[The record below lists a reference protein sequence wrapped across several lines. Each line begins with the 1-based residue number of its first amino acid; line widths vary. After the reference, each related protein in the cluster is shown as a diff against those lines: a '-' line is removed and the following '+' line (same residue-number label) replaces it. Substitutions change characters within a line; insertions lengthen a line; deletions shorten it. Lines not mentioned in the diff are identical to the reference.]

1 MTIMAAVETVT
12 ITQMKRKGKIGQ
24 WLENNESRIHDLQ
37 YSVKLFF
44 KSPLAVLGL
53 IIVVL
58 FILMAIIA
66 PYVTPY
72 SENYRNWGDTLQP
85 PDSQHLFGTDNMGG
99 DVFSRVIWGSRI
111 SLSIGL
117 MVVVSAFV
125 IGSVLGSISSYFGG
139 IIDELMMRVTDVFL
153 AFPSLI
159 LAMVVCAALGRSL
172 ENMMLALSITW
183 WPTYARIVR
192 GQSLV
197 IREQKYIEAAKAIG
211 GKDLHIIIRHLLPNS
226 LSPIIV
232 QASMDFGNVILTA
245 AALSFIGFGAPPGT
259 AEWGRM
265 VSDGASYMMSSP
277 WIVMFTGFTILIVCL
292 GFNLLGD
299 GVRDIIDPKMRR

>member
-1 MTIMAAVETVT
+1 MATETVT
-12 ITQMKRKGKIGQ
+12 ITPSKQKGKLNQ
-24 WLENNESRIHDLQ
+24 WLENNESRIHDFK

-53 IIVVL
+53 VIVLV
-58 FILMAIIA
+58 FVLMAIFA
-66 PYVTPY
+66 PYLTSYPD
-72 SENYRNWGDTLQP
+72 NYRNWDDMLKP
-85 PDSQHLFGTDNMGG
+85 PGPEHPFGTDNMGG
-99 DVFSRVIWGSRI
+99 DVLSRVIWGSRI
-111 SLSIGL
+111 SLTVGV
-117 MVVVSAFV
+117 MVVVSAFI
-125 IGSVLGSISSYFGG
+125 IGSVLGSLSSYFGG
-139 IIDELMMRVTDVFL
+139 IIDEVVMRVTDVFL
-153 AFPSLI
+153 AFPALI
-159 LAMVVCAALGRSL
+159 LCMVACAALGRSL
-172 ENMMLALSITW
+172 ENMMLAMAITW

-197 IREQKYIEAAKAIG
+197 IREQKYIEAARAIG
-211 GKDLHIIIRHLLPNS
+211 GKDGHIILRHLLPNS
-226 LSPIIV
+226 LSPLIV

-277 WIVMFTGFTILIVCL
+277 WIVLFTGLTILVVCL

-299 GVRDIIDPKMRR
+299 GIRDIIDPKMRR